1 MLDSGQ
7 PHFQLEQVGSCFPKV
22 KGMSGFEK
30 GRDLDE
36 RLDELEFKGESR
48 FEVGVFRG
56 AEG

>member
-1 MLDSGQ
+1 
-7 PHFQLEQVGSCFPKV
+7 
-22 KGMSGFEK
+22 MSGFEK